1 MSSHINI
8 SRRPT
13 QNAEKRSV
21 WASINPEAEG
31 NYRGNVAYGECTML
45 TNILSRP
52 GEQKFI
58 PRACHFDEANNQGR
72 VHVSVQNTLYTIS
85 RRLTKSMA
93 PNQVVADLPQ
103 HTIHF
108 NDHPQSG
115 NISLK
120 ECHVLASHLH
130 ETFGVTNL
138 LPASCNEMLEKARAK
153 STINDQGKQDFPS
166 CVSP

>member
-1 MSSHINI
+1 MKIKI
-8 SRRPT
+8 
-13 QNAEKRSV
+13 ED
-21 WASINPEAEG
+21 
-31 NYRGNVAYGECTML
+31 GECTML

-120 ECHVLASHLH
+120 ECHVLANHLH
-130 ETFGVTNL
+130 ETRCLRRLAQSQRLMSKETRTSR
-138 LPASCNEMLEKARAK
+138 PALARRVPQIVHLEPLNRLSAREELVGA
-153 STINDQGKQDFPS
+153 QCGKN
-166 CVSP
+166 